1 MANLLQVGISG
12 LRVHQTALTVTGHN
26 ITNAGTEGYSR
37 QEVNFTENNPQFIGG
52 VWVGNGVSVASVR
65 RVYDEFLNEQLRR
78 DTSTFN
84 EFDTL
89 AANAGQIDSLLADPG
104 TGVQPGMERFF
115 GALQATVDDPSSLP
129 AREVLLSEAQGL
141 ADRFSS
147 ISDRLVEQNQ
157 IINGQM
163 QVIAGQI
170 STIGE
175 AVAEL
180 NEQIQFATASAQ
192 GNEPNDLLDQRA
204 QLLKELSELVE
215 VNVVQQDNA
224 GLNVFI
230 GNGQALVIGN
240 DYNEVFASN
249 GEGDP
254 SRFDIFFRRGEVVQ
268 NISREIT
275 GGQLGGTLDFRR
287 EVLDP
292 TLNGLGRTALA
303 ITQTFNEQHRLGIDF
318 DGLKGED
325 FFESVNSPVNVS
337 SRAFGNAS
345 NADPDDRELTVH
357 ITDSNA
363 LTTSDYRLSFPGPDD
378 QTFRV
383 TRLSDNE
390 LLTTQS
396 LTGAFPQSI
405 EVEGFEIR
413 LEGGSF
419 QHGDDFLIMPTRMGS
434 SQVEVN
440 LTRAEQVALAS
451 PISTDAAIGNRG
463 SATISPGVVFDADT
477 PYLANEG
484 ELDPP
489 ILIRFTS
496 PTTYDVL
503 DNTDPGNPIP
513 LFPPLMNQSYTPGI
527 SNSILPGDEGKTAF
541 TSFGGVLPNRTVFQA
556 PLPAPIVDAANGF
569 FPERINITNSV
580 PATGFVQEQPTLITR
595 ENASAREIASELSKR
610 EGVEASARTTVEL
623 SNFTQDSNPFL
634 PLRLSMNGV
643 DLTDTLGPNQ
653 TKYDPD
659 YPATVPEPISPN
671 FLADRINA
679 NREFQDLG
687 IVARSDGGTLTVIAL
702 NGEDIDFEITGDLG
716 DGFAVSNGEDIRLTA
731 TGENPFTLLNEVD
744 GYDFSVGGP
753 FTYEFDVPGQGSFNL
768 ELTDTYD
775 DGAALLAG
783 IRAEIEASGVV
794 LPGNIDVEITEKG
807 NIQFQNRLDMR
818 ATGVNGSSKIAMGG
832 QVKVITDPNFS
843 LEIAPPGN
851 NLFPANPVGEPIH
864 FGFDI
869 DIEGLAQAGDEFTIE
884 FNEDGTSDS
893 RNGGALSALQNADT
907 VSGNT
912 SYSESYARLVEN
924 IGSLTSRAQINRDS
938 SDVLLN
944 NTQNSVSSNSGV
956 NLDEEASRL
965 IQFELAYNASAQV
978 IQVAR
983 DVFDTL
989 ISTFR

>member
-1 MANLLQVGISG
+1 MADLLQVGISG
-12 LRVHQTALTVTGHN
+12 LKAHQTALTVTGHN

-37 QEVNFTENNPQFIGG
+37 QEVNFTENNPQFNGG

-84 EFDTL
+84 EFETL
-89 AANAGQIDSLLADPG
+89 ATNAGQIDSLLADPG
-104 TGVQPGMERFF
+104 TGVQPGLERFF
-115 GALQATVDDPSSLP
+115 GALQSTVDDPSSLP
-129 AREVLLSEAQGL
+129 AREVLISEAQGL

-157 IINGQM
+157 VINGQM
-163 QVIAGQI
+163 EVIAGQI
-170 STIGE
+170 STIAE
-175 AVAEL
+175 AIAEL

-192 GNEPNDLLDQRA
+192 GNEPNDLLDQRS
-204 QLLKELSELVE
+204 QLLKDLSELVE

-240 DYNEVFASN
+240 DYNEMFASN

-254 SRFDIFFRRGEVVQ
+254 SRFDIYFRKGDVIQ

-303 ITQTFNEQHRLGIDF
+303 ITQTFNEQHRLGIDY
-318 DGLKGED
+318 DGLKGEN
-325 FFESVNSPVNVS
+325 FFESVNDPVKAY
-337 SRAFGNAS
+337 SRVFGSAN
-345 NADPDDRELTVH
+345 NADPDDRVLSVQ
-357 ITDSNA
+357 ITNSND
-363 LTTSDYRLSFPGPDD
+363 LTTSDYKLTFPGPDD
-378 QTFRV
+378 QTFRI

-390 LLTTQS
+390 LLTTQTLS
-396 LTGAFPQSI
+396 GEFPQSI

-419 QHGDDFLIMPTRMGS
+419 QHGDEFLIMPTRMGS
-434 SQVEVN
+434 SQVEMN
-440 LTRAEQVALAS
+440 ITRAEQVALAS

-463 SATISPGVVFDADT
+463 SATISPGVVYDSET
-477 PYLANEG
+477 RYLANEG

-527 SNSILPGDEGKTAF
+527 TNSILPRDEGKTAF
-541 TSFGGVLPNRTVFQA
+541 TSFGGVLPSSTLYQA
-556 PLPAPIVDAANGF
+556 PLPAPVLDATNGF
-569 FPERINITNSV
+569 FPERINISNSI
-580 PATGFVQEQPTLITR
+580 PETGFLQQQPTLITR
-595 ENASAREIASELSKR
+595 ENASAKEIAAELSKR

-623 SNFTQDSNPFL
+623 TDFSQDSNPFL
-634 PLRLSMNGV
+634 PLRLSMNGI

-653 TKYDPD
+653 TKYDAD
-659 YPATVPEPISPN
+659 YPATVPEPITPN

-679 NREFQDLG
+679 NRELQDLG

-702 NGEDIDFEITGDLG
+702 NGDDLDFEITGDTG
-716 DGFAVSNGEDIRLTA
+716 DGFAVSNGHDVSLKA

-753 FTYEFDVPGQGSFNL
+753 YTYEFEVPGQGTFNL
-768 ELTDTYD
+768 ELTDTYA
-775 DGAALLAG
+775 DGDELLAG
-783 IRAEIEASGVV
+783 IKAVIEASGVV

-843 LEIAPPGN
+843 LEISPPGN
-851 NLFPANPVGEPIH
+851 NIFPENPVGEPVH

-869 DIEGLAQAGDEFTIE
+869 DIEGLVQSGDEFTIS

-893 RNGGALSALQNADT
+893 RNGGALTALQTADT
-907 VSGNT
+907 ISGNT
-912 SYSESYARLVEN
+912 SYSESYARLVER
-924 IGSLTSRAQINRDS
+924 IGSVTSRAQINRDS

-989 ISTFR
+989 IGTFR

>member
-1 MANLLQVGISG
+1 MADLLQVGISG
-12 LRVHQTALTVTGHN
+12 LKAHQTALTVTGHN

-37 QEVNFTENNPQFIGG
+37 QEVNFTENNPQFNGG

-84 EFDTL
+84 EFETL
-89 AANAGQIDSLLADPG
+89 ATNAGQIDSLLADPG
-104 TGVQPGMERFF
+104 TGVQPGLERFF
-115 GALQATVDDPSSLP
+115 GALQSTVDDPSSLP
-129 AREVLLSEAQGL
+129 AREVLISEAQGL

-157 IINGQM
+157 VINGQM
-163 QVIAGQI
+163 EVIAGQI
-170 STIGE
+170 STIAE
-175 AVAEL
+175 AIAEL

-192 GNEPNDLLDQRA
+192 GNEPNDLLDQRS
-204 QLLKELSELVE
+204 QLLKDLSELVE

-240 DYNEVFASN
+240 DYNEMFASN

-254 SRFDIFFRRGEVVQ
+254 SRFDIYFRKGDVIQ

-303 ITQTFNEQHRLGIDF
+303 ITQTFNEQHRLGIDY
-318 DGLKGED
+318 DGLKGEN
-325 FFESVNSPVNVS
+325 FFESVNDPVKAY
-337 SRAFGNAS
+337 SRVFGSAN
-345 NADPDDRELTVH
+345 NADPDDRVLSVQ
-357 ITDSNA
+357 ITNSND
-363 LTTSDYRLSFPGPDD
+363 LTTSDYKLTFPGPDD
-378 QTFRV
+378 QTFRI

-390 LLTTQS
+390 LLTTQTLS
-396 LTGAFPQSI
+396 GEFPQSI

-419 QHGDDFLIMPTRMGS
+419 QHGDEFLIMPTRMGS
-434 SQVEVN
+434 SQVEMN
-440 LTRAEQVALAS
+440 ITRAEQVALAS

-463 SATISPGVVFDADT
+463 SATISPGVVYDSET
-477 PYLANEG
+477 RYLANEG

-527 SNSILPGDEGKTAF
+527 TNSILPRDEGKTAF
-541 TSFGGVLPNRTVFQA
+541 TSFGGVLPSSTLYQA
-556 PLPAPIVDAANGF
+556 PLPAPVLDATNGF
-569 FPERINITNSV
+569 FPERINISNSI
-580 PATGFVQEQPTLITR
+580 PETGFLQQQPTLITR
-595 ENASAREIASELSKR
+595 ENASAKEIAAELSKR

-623 SNFTQDSNPFL
+623 TDFSQDSNPFL
-634 PLRLSMNGV
+634 PLRLSMNGI

-653 TKYDPD
+653 TKYDAD
-659 YPATVPEPISPN
+659 YPATVPEPITPN

-679 NREFQDLG
+679 NRELQDLG

-702 NGEDIDFEITGDLG
+702 NGDDLDFEITGDTG
-716 DGFAVSNGEDIRLTA
+716 DGFAVSNGHDVSLKA

-753 FTYEFDVPGQGSFNL
+753 YTYEFEVPGQGTFNL
-768 ELTDTYD
+768 ELTDTYA
-775 DGAALLAG
+775 DGDELLAG
-783 IRAEIEASGVV
+783 IKAAIEASGVV

-843 LEIAPPGN
+843 LEISPPGN
-851 NLFPANPVGEPIH
+851 NIFPENPVGEPVH

-869 DIEGLAQAGDEFTIE
+869 DIEGLVQSGDEFTIS

-893 RNGGALSALQNADT
+893 RNGGALTALQTADT
-907 VSGNT
+907 ISGNT
-912 SYSESYARLVEN
+912 SYSESYARLVER
-924 IGSLTSRAQINRDS
+924 IGSVTSRAQINRDS

-989 ISTFR
+989 IGTFR

>member
-1 MANLLQVGISG
+1 MADLLQVGISG
-12 LRVHQTALTVTGHN
+12 LKAHQTALTVTGHN

-37 QEVNFTENNPQFIGG
+37 QEVNFTENNPQFNGG

-84 EFDTL
+84 EFETL
-89 AANAGQIDSLLADPG
+89 ATNAGQIDSLLADPG
-104 TGVQPGMERFF
+104 TGVQPGLERFF
-115 GALQATVDDPSSLP
+115 GALQSTVDDPSSLP
-129 AREVLLSEAQGL
+129 AREVLISEAQGL

-157 IINGQM
+157 VINGQM
-163 QVIAGQI
+163 EVIAGQI
-170 STIGE
+170 STIAE
-175 AVAEL
+175 AIAEL

-192 GNEPNDLLDQRA
+192 GNEPNDLLDQRS
-204 QLLKELSELVE
+204 QLLKDLSELVE

-240 DYNEVFASN
+240 DYNEMFASN

-254 SRFDIFFRRGEVVQ
+254 SRFDIYFRKGDVIQ

-303 ITQTFNEQHRLGIDF
+303 ITQTFNEQHRLGIDY
-318 DGLKGED
+318 DGLKGEN
-325 FFESVNSPVNVS
+325 FFESVNDPVKAY
-337 SRAFGNAS
+337 SRVFGSAN
-345 NADPDDRELTVH
+345 NADPDDRVLSVQ
-357 ITDSNA
+357 ITNSND
-363 LTTSDYRLSFPGPDD
+363 LTTSDYKLTFPGPDD
-378 QTFRV
+378 QTFRI

-390 LLTTQS
+390 LLTTQTLS
-396 LTGAFPQSI
+396 GEFPQSI

-419 QHGDDFLIMPTRMGS
+419 QHGDEFLIMPTRMGS
-434 SQVEVN
+434 SQVEMN
-440 LTRAEQVALAS
+440 ITRAEQVALAS

-463 SATISPGVVFDADT
+463 SATISPGVVYDSET
-477 PYLANEG
+477 RYLANEG

-527 SNSILPGDEGKTAF
+527 TNSILPRDEGKTAF
-541 TSFGGVLPNRTVFQA
+541 TSFGGVLPSSTLYQA
-556 PLPAPIVDAANGF
+556 PLPAPVLDATNGF
-569 FPERINITNSV
+569 FPERINISNSI
-580 PATGFVQEQPTLITR
+580 PETGFLQQQPTLITR
-595 ENASAREIASELSKR
+595 ENASAKEIAAELSKR

-623 SNFTQDSNPFL
+623 TDFSQDSNPFL
-634 PLRLSMNGV
+634 PLRLSMNGI

-653 TKYDPD
+653 TKYDAD
-659 YPATVPEPISPN
+659 YPATVPEPITPN

-679 NREFQDLG
+679 NRELQNLG

-702 NGEDIDFEITGDLG
+702 NGDDLDFEITGDTG
-716 DGFAVSNGEDIRLTA
+716 DGFAVSNGHDISLKA

-753 FTYEFDVPGQGSFNL
+753 YTYEFEVPGQGTFNL
-768 ELTDTYD
+768 ELTDTYA
-775 DGAALLAG
+775 DGDELLAG
-783 IRAEIEASGVV
+783 IKAAIEASGVV

-843 LEIAPPGN
+843 LEISPPGN
-851 NLFPANPVGEPIH
+851 NIFPENPVGEPVH

-869 DIEGLAQAGDEFTIE
+869 DIEGLVQSGDEFTIS

-893 RNGGALSALQNADT
+893 RNGGALTALQTADT
-907 VSGNT
+907 ISGNT
-912 SYSESYARLVEN
+912 SYSESYARLVER
-924 IGSLTSRAQINRDS
+924 IGSVTSRAQINRDS

>member
-1 MANLLQVGISG
+1 MADLLQVGISG
-12 LRVHQTALTVTGHN
+12 LKAHQTALTVTGHN

-37 QEVNFTENNPQFIGG
+37 QEVNFTENNPQFNGG

-84 EFDTL
+84 EFETL
-89 AANAGQIDSLLADPG
+89 ATNAGQIDSLLADPG
-104 TGVQPGMERFF
+104 TGVQPGLERFF
-115 GALQATVDDPSSLP
+115 GALQSTVDDPSSLP
-129 AREVLLSEAQGL
+129 AREVLISEAQGL

-157 IINGQM
+157 VINGQM
-163 QVIAGQI
+163 EVIAGQI
-170 STIGE
+170 STIAE
-175 AVAEL
+175 AIAEL

-192 GNEPNDLLDQRA
+192 GNEPNDLLDQRS
-204 QLLKELSELVE
+204 QLLKDLSELVE

-240 DYNEVFASN
+240 DYNEMFASN

-254 SRFDIFFRRGEVVQ
+254 SRFDIYFRKGDVIQ

-303 ITQTFNEQHRLGIDF
+303 ITQTFNEQHRLGIDY
-318 DGLKGED
+318 DGLKGEN
-325 FFESVNSPVNVS
+325 FFESVNDPVKAY
-337 SRAFGNAS
+337 SRVFGSAN
-345 NADPDDRELTVH
+345 NADPDDRVLSVQ
-357 ITDSNA
+357 ITSSND
-363 LTTSDYRLSFPGPDD
+363 LTTSDYKLTFPGPDD
-378 QTFRV
+378 QTFRI

-390 LLTTQS
+390 LLTTQTLS
-396 LTGAFPQSI
+396 GEFPQSI

-419 QHGDDFLIMPTRMGS
+419 QHGDEFLIMPTRMGS
-434 SQVEVN
+434 SQVEMN
-440 LTRAEQVALAS
+440 ITRAEQVALAS

-463 SATISPGVVFDADT
+463 SATISPGVVYDSET
-477 PYLANEG
+477 RYLANEG

-527 SNSILPGDEGKTAF
+527 TNSILPRDEGKTAF
-541 TSFGGVLPNRTVFQA
+541 TSFGGVLPSSTLYQA
-556 PLPAPIVDAANGF
+556 PLPAPVLEATNGF
-569 FPERINITNSV
+569 FPERINISNSI
-580 PATGFVQEQPTLITR
+580 PETGFLQQQPTLITR
-595 ENASAREIASELSKR
+595 ENASAKEIAAELSKR

-623 SNFTQDSNPFL
+623 TDFSQDSNPFL
-634 PLRLSMNGV
+634 PLRLSMNGI

-653 TKYDPD
+653 TKYDAD
-659 YPATVPEPISPN
+659 YPATVPEPITPN

-679 NREFQDLG
+679 NRELQDLG

-702 NGEDIDFEITGDLG
+702 NGDDLDFEITGDTG
-716 DGFAVSNGEDIRLTA
+716 DGFAVSNGNDVSLKA

-753 FTYEFDVPGQGSFNL
+753 YTYEFEVPGQGTFNL
-768 ELTDTYD
+768 ELTDTYA
-775 DGAALLAG
+775 DGDELLAG
-783 IRAEIEASGVV
+783 IKAAIEASGVV

-843 LEIAPPGN
+843 LEISPPGN
-851 NLFPANPVGEPIH
+851 NIFPENPVGEPVH

-869 DIEGLAQAGDEFTIE
+869 DIEGLVQSGDEFTIS

-893 RNGGALSALQNADT
+893 RNGGALTALQTADT
-907 VSGNT
+907 ISGNT
-912 SYSESYARLVEN
+912 SYSESYARLVER
-924 IGSLTSRAQINRDS
+924 IGSVTSRAQINRDS

-989 ISTFR
+989 IGTFR

>member
-1 MANLLQVGISG
+1 MADLLQVGISG
-12 LRVHQTALTVTGHN
+12 LRAHQTALTVTGHN

-37 QEVNFTENNPQFIGG
+37 QEVNFTENNPQFNGG

-89 AANAGQIDSLLADPG
+89 ATNAGQIDSLLADPG
-104 TGVQPGMERFF
+104 TGVQPGLERFF

-129 AREVLLSEAQGL
+129 AREVLISEAQGL

-157 IINGQM
+157 VINGQM
-163 QVIAGQI
+163 EVIAGQI
-170 STIGE
+170 STIAE
-175 AVAEL
+175 AIAEL

-204 QLLKELSELVE
+204 QLLKDLSELVE

-240 DYNEVFASN
+240 DYNEMFASN

-254 SRFDIFFRRGEVVQ
+254 SRFDIFFRKGDVVQ

-303 ITQTFNEQHRLGIDF
+303 VTQTFNEQHRLGIDY
-318 DGLKGED
+318 DGLKGEN
-325 FFESVNSPVNVS
+325 FFESVNDPVKAY
-337 SRAFGNAS
+337 SRVFGSANNA
-345 NADPDDRELTVH
+345 NPDDRVLSVH
-357 ITDSNA
+357 ITDSNE
-363 LTTSDYRLSFPGPDD
+363 LTTSDYKLTFPGPDD
-378 QTFRV
+378 QTFRI

-396 LTGAFPQSI
+396 LTGAFPQTV

-419 QHGDDFLIMPTRMGS
+419 QHGDEFLIMPTRMGS
-434 SQVEVN
+434 SQVEMN
-440 LTRAEQVALAS
+440 ITRAEQVALAS

-463 SATISPGVVFDADT
+463 SATISPGEVYDSET
-477 PYLANEG
+477 RYLANEG

-527 SNSILPGDEGKTAF
+527 TNSILPRDEGKTAF
-541 TSFGGVLPNRTVFQA
+541 TSFGGVLPNTPLYQA
-556 PLPAPIVDAANGF
+556 PLPAPVLDAENGF
-569 FPERINITNSV
+569 FPERINISNSI
-580 PATGFVQEQPTLITR
+580 PETGFLQQQPTLITR
-595 ENASAREIASELSKR
+595 ENASAKEIAAELSKR
-610 EGVEASARTTVEL
+610 DGVEASARTTVEL
-623 SNFTQDSNPFL
+623 TNFTQDSNPFL
-634 PLRLSMNGV
+634 PLRLSMNGI

-653 TKYDPD
+653 TKYDAD
-659 YPATVPEPISPN
+659 YPAIVPEPLTPN

-679 NREFQDLG
+679 NRDFQDLG
-687 IVARSDGGTLTVIAL
+687 IVARSDGVTLTVIAL
-702 NGEDIDFEITGDLG
+702 NGEDIDFEITGDIG
-716 DGFAVSNGEDIRLTA
+716 DGFAVSNGNDINLKT

-753 FTYEFDVPGQGSFNL
+753 YTYEFEVPGQGTFNL
-768 ELTDTYD
+768 ELTDNFA
-775 DGAALLAG
+775 DGDALLAG
-783 IRAEIEASGVV
+783 IKTAIEASGVV

-851 NLFPANPVGEPIH
+851 NIFPENPGGEPIH

-869 DIEGLAQAGDEFTIE
+869 DIEGLVQSGDEFTIN

-893 RNGGALSALQNADT
+893 RNGASLAALQTADT

-912 SYSESYARLVEN
+912 SYSESYARLVES
-924 IGSLTSRAQINRDS
+924 IGSVTSRAQINRDS

-944 NTQNSVSSNSGV
+944 NTQNSVSSTSGV

-989 ISTFR
+989 IGTFR